1 MELPSSSQFF
11 SPVGTEYTKQ
21 HQHECES
28 VCVVFNSFIVKD
40 LKKASTIAVLF
51 FVKYKIG

>member
-28 VCVVFNSFIVKD
+28 VCVVFNSFIMKD
-40 LKKASTIAVLF
+40 LKKASVLF